1 MDSSD
6 SDTSDSDFELAGI
19 AEAIATKE
27 RAQRQVQP

>member
-19 AEAIATKE
+19 ADTVVIDP
-27 RAQRQVQP
+27 RAPRQV